1 MKGTTAGTAPTT
13 VFREMRAEDVP
24 AACAL
29 VEQFDVG
36 LVDEA
41 RQVFLT
47 DLAHPGQWPG
57 QRYRMVA
64 ESEGALIGTMG
75 YGRGAF
81 PTPDVLWTDYLFV
94 DRESRRNGVASG
106 IYRAL
111 EHVIRATG
119 CRKVYLDV
127 GTVYKQPDAVAFH
140 SRHGYRIEG
149 ILQDYWASGD
159 DLVVMAKSLIKE
171 SDHED

>member
-1 MKGTTAGTAPTT
+1 
-13 VFREMRAEDVP
+13 MRPEDVT

-29 VEQFDVG
+29 VEQFDPG

-41 RQVFLT
+41 REVFRR

-57 QRYRMVA
+57 ERYRLVA
-64 ESEGALIGTMG
+64 ENDGALIGTMG

-81 PTPDVLWTDYLFV
+81 PAPDVLWTDYLFV
-94 DRESRRNGVASG
+94 DRAHRRRGVASG
-106 IYRAL
+106 IYLAL
-111 EHVIRATG
+111 EQVIRSTG

-127 GTVYKQPDAVAFH
+127 GTVHKQPDAVAFH

-149 ILQDYWASGD
+149 ILQDYWAPGD
-159 DLVVMAKSLIKE
+159 DLVVMAKSLLE
-171 SDHED
+171 GTEHED